1 MIQSLIYLV
10 IIGFILGIIFWLVD
24 YFAMPAPFNKVLKGV
39 VVLVGVLILINFL
52 LVLAGQPGF
61 IPGFSSGTRLR

>member
-10 IIGFILGIIFWLVD
+10 IIGFILAIIFWLVD
-24 YFAMPAPFNKVLKGV
+24 YFAMPAPFSKILKGV
-39 VVLVGVLILINFL
+39 VVLVGALFLINFL

-61 IPGFSSGTRLR
+61 IRLR